1 MRIVTGGAGFIGN
14 HIVRKLLSLGHKV
27 KVIDN
32 LSKGELNNL
41 KDCIDNPNLEFIQA
55 DLLDISKAKELL
67 KDADTIYHLAARIGG
82 IGYFHKIP
90 ATLLVDNNI
99 LTQNI
104 FEAAKENKTKVVYL
118 SSSMVFERAT
128 EFPSTEESL
137 NRIPPP
143 ITAYGYSK
151 LAGEYIARAYNDE
164 FGVPYVIVRPF
175 NAYGPGEAPG
185 DYYGYSHVI
194 PDLVKKLSL
203 GQNPLE
209 LFGNGEQV
217 RCYTYVE
224 DLAGGIVLAGEN
236 AVNDDFNISS
246 DRPVSVKE
254 LSLMIWKVLGKNEDL
269 GFKYI
274 ETFKDDVQKR
284 VSSSLKIRTKLGWQ
298 PKMKFEEG
306 LRITVN
312 WLGNRLKNT

>member
-32 LSKGELNNL
+32 LSKGELNNI

-55 DLLDISKAKELL
+55 DLLDLSKAKELL
-67 KDADTIYHLAARIGG
+67 KDAEVVYHLAARIGG

-99 LTQNI
+99 LTQNV
-104 FEAAKENKTKVVYL
+104 FEAVKENKAKVVYL
-118 SSSMVFERAT
+118 SSSMVFERAI

-137 NRIPPP
+137 LRSPSP
-143 ITAYGYSK
+143 ITAYGFSK
-151 LAGEYIARAYNDE
+151 LAGEYIARAYHDE

-175 NAYGPGEAPG
+175 NAYGPGETPG
-185 DYYGYSHVI
+185 DYFGYSHVI
-194 PDLVKKLSL
+194 PDLVKKLIS
-203 GQNPLE
+203 GQNPLQI
-209 LFGNGEQV
+209 FGNGEQV

-224 DLAGGIVLAGEN
+224 DLAEGIVLAGEN

-246 DRPVSVKE
+246 DRPTTVKE
-254 LSLMIWKVLGKNEDL
+254 LANMIWKNLGKTEEL
-269 GFKYI
+269 KFEYL
-274 ETFKDDVQKR
+274 ETFKDDVRKR
-284 VSSSLKIRTKLGWQ
+284 ISDSYKIKTKLGWK
-298 PKMKFEEG
+298 PKMDFEEG
-306 LRITVN
+306 LRITAG
-312 WLGNRLKNT
+312 WLKSRIS